1 MLSRA
6 LVLAVLFASALWPLH
21 ALACSNSMDS
31 SAVFTS
37 NTVWIDLILWTL
49 GAVFLNRVV
58 IANVWGPATA
68 SPAGS
73 SRARRFFFL
82 LVGACLVLLL
92 ATVSAGGPLLNLSA
106 KAMSACLT
114 NGFMLWVLLASP
126 AVVFVLQ
133 AVLFQKWSQKLFGD
147 DRTVALATLVFTSV
161 VLSGGV
167 DLAREWVVLPELCES
182 SGIVFGDDAYD

>member
-1 MLSRA
+1 MPSRA
-6 LVLAVLFASALWPLH
+6 LVIVVLFASALWPLH

-37 NTVWIDLILWTL
+37 NTFWLDLVLWTI

-73 SRARRFFFL
+73 SWVGRFFFL
-82 LVGACLVLLL
+82 LVGACLVLLF
-92 ATVSAGGPLLNLSA
+92 ATVTAGGPVLNLSA
-106 KAMSACLT
+106 NKMSGCLT
-114 NGFMLWVLLASP
+114 NRSMLWVLMASP

-133 AVLFQKWSQKLFGD
+133 AVVFQKWDQQLFGG
-147 DRTVALATLVFTSV
+147 DRLIALAALVLTSV
-161 VLSGGV
+161 VLAGGV
-167 DLAREWVVLPELCES
+167 DLARELVVLPELCRP
-182 SGIVFGDDAYD
+182 SGIVVGANTYD

>member
-1 MLSRA
+1 MFSRA
-6 LVLAVLFASALWPLH
+6 LVLVVLFASALWPLH

-37 NTVWIDLILWTL
+37 NTFWLDLVLWTM

-68 SPAGS
+68 SPAGAS
-73 SRARRFFFL
+73 WARRFFFL

-92 ATVSAGGPLLNLSA
+92 ATVTAAGPVLNLSA
-106 KAMSACLT
+106 NKMSKCLT
-114 NGFMLWVLLASP
+114 NRSMLWVLMASP

-133 AVLFQKWSQKLFGD
+133 AVLFQKWDQKLFGG
-147 DRTVALATLVFTSV
+147 DRKAALATLVLTSV
-161 VLSGGV
+161 LLAGGV
-167 DLAREWVVLPELCES
+167 DLARESVVLPALCRS